1 MIDLSRWINPTTV
14 LTTEAD
20 AHAVGQAGAAG
31 AFLQAANGLLG
42 ALVVA
47 LDIDGYLAL
56 MRRGTAAIYGEGSE
70 AGQAGLAMMT
80 PAMVYFIIATSVATA
95 LVYVVLGW
103 VQWRKPNVVIPLLL
117 GLLSAYGLLT
127 MFLSLLNGKVAQI
140 QTPVWQLF
148 LSVVVGL
155 VSVVFFYNGFRGA
168 DRLSKLRREAVV

>member
-56 MRRGTAAIYGEGSE
+56 MRRGMAAIYGEGSE

>member
-14 LTTEAD
+14 LTTEAE
-20 AHAVGQAGAAG
+20 ARAAGRAGAAG

-47 LDIDGYLAL
+47 LNIDGYLGV
-56 MRRGTAAIYGEGSE
+56 MRRTTAAVYGEGSE
-70 AGQAGLAMMT
+70 AGRAGLAMMT
-80 PAMVYFIIATSVATA
+80 PAMVYFIIATSVAVA

-117 GLLSAYGLLT
+117 GLLSGYGLLT
-127 MFLSLLNGKVAQI
+127 MVLSVLNGKAAQI
-140 QTPVWQLF
+140 QSPVWQLC
-148 LSVVVGL
+148 LGVVVGL